1 MNARRLPPS
10 CRLYVL
16 VAATAAVALVLRRG
30 PSEWWHLLHWNLANL
45 TLTAGAWFHGKLY
58 PRRSDISSDG
68 RLFSYFALKGGAQ
81 PPWPDAYCA
90 VSKVPWLEA
99 LVAWKTGGTWTGSC
113 EFSQGG
119 ELRISACVEEKPFL
133 GNYPGS
139 YFTDPMHTDWAK
151 RDVWNEVKRGWR
163 FAAQNDPMVAVVPA
177 QANLVL
183 RRERPTPGGEVM
195 LGLIHQGVDFRKP
208 GIEGVQLE
216 YFLQD
221 RPGDVVPLAEAA
233 WADWDPQ
240 GRLLMA
246 TRDGELVVFECRGTQ
261 LSRVWSE
268 DLRHQTPNPQ
278 PAPAWAGR
286 W

>member
-1 MNARRLPPS
+1 MNAQRLSPA

-16 VAATAAVALVLRRG
+16 VAATAEVALVLRRG
-30 PSEWWHLLHWNLANL
+30 PSEWWHLLHWNLASL
-45 TLTAGAWFHGKLY
+45 TLTPGAWFHGNLY

-68 RLFSYFALKGGAQ
+68 RLFSYFALKGPGH
-81 PPWPDAYCA
+81 PSWPDAYCA

-113 EFSQGG
+113 EFSQVG
-119 ELRISACVEEKPFL
+119 ELHICACIEKEPFY

-139 YFTDPMHTDWAK
+139 YLTGPMHTDWPR

-163 FAAQNDPMVAVVPA
+163 FAAQDDPMVAAVPG
-177 QANLVL
+177 QPNLVL
-183 RRERPTPGGEVM
+183 RRERPIPSGGVT

-208 GIEGVQLE
+208 GIEGAQLE

-221 RPGDVVPLAEAA
+221 GTGDIVPLAEAA
-233 WADWDPQ
+233 WADWDHQ

-246 TRDGELVVFECRGTQ
+246 TRNGELAVCECRGIQ

-268 DLRHQTPNPQ
+268 DLRDRTPNPQ